1 MDKDQDPAEAPSE
14 SGGDTTEGEAIYEF
28 EGFDVQVNERIA
40 LTPAAAARGV
50 GHG

>member
-1 MDKDQDPAEAPSE
+1 MDEDQDPAEAPSE
-14 SGGDTTEGEAIYEF
+14 SGNATAEGEAAYEF

-40 LTPAAAARGV
+40 LTPTTAARGN